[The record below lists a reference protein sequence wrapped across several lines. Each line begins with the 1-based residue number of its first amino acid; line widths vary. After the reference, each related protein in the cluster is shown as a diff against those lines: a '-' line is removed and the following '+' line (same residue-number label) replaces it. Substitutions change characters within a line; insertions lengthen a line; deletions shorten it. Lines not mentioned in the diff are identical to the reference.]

1 MVWQILCGPSLSF
14 PYPTPYPLPIPVP
27 IPKSNE
33 SETVAKHVFPA
44 PLPRLATSCKWHS
57 CNLCSA
63 YTLGSSSS
71 DFGIFWSQKF
81 QWIHSSSI
89 HFAAIDSL
97 HLKSLPFSVSL
108 VGSSVLRGLGRWG
121 RKLKGY
127 RVLNC
132 MRKVAGK
139 VTKVFLQF
147 YRQTVLLSSLFST
160 FGSYSLPSVLSY
172 FFFFILLENTGF
184 SPSLIDLFLLSRLQF
199 LPQVAYSNFK
209 TNKQQLE
216 IYLPILVSLALLDSE
231 F

>member
-1 MVWQILCGPSLSF
+1 MRSQPQF
-14 PYPTPYPLPIPVP
+14 PLPNPLP
-27 IPKSNE
+27 
-33 SETVAKHVFPA
+33 PA
-44 PLPRLATSCKWHS
+44 HSCAHSQIKWKRNGSQACAPRLATSCKWHS

-63 YTLGSSSS
+63 YTLGSSSF

-121 RKLKGY
+121 RELMGY

-147 YRQTVLLSSLFST
+147 YRQTVLLFFITFFVWELQSSLFALLLLAFHPARKYRLHFFPNISFT
-160 FGSYSLPSVLSY
+160 ALTPSILAGS
-172 FFFFILLENTGF
+172 G
-184 SPSLIDLFLLSRLQF
+184 
-199 LPQVAYSNFK
+199 LPQ
-209 TNKQQLE
+209 L
-216 IYLPILVSLALLDSE
+216 
-231 F
+231 